1 MPQLHMYVPETTAEL
16 LRSRAEERGISVS
29 KYLAELVGRE
39 VGGGGWPE
47 GFFKEVLGSWEGEL
61 ERPSQGEYEER
72 ARFTEESV

>member
-16 LRSRAEERGISVS
+16 LRSRAEERGVSVS

-47 GFFKEVLGSWEGEL
+47 GFFEEVLGSWEGEL

-72 ARFTEESV
+72 ARFAEGSA